1 MAVSM
6 RAGSRSQTSVLL
18 FLLAIGVAAVP
29 AAGQSFVDV
38 TVAAGLSTPYVTGAG
53 SMATGIAA
61 ADYDGDGW
69 VDIFQP
75 MTLDAPDRL
84 YRNLG
89 DGTFAE
95 IGAQVGLA
103 STDAGRAALWL
114 DHDGDGDLDLL
125 VAGDCNGGICR
136 PGASWL
142 RLYRQDANAAFT
154 EVTDTSGLFETF
166 NELDQLWHRA
176 GLAAGDLSNDGYLD
190 LYTGMWGAV
199 DGRLWFN
206 QGDGT
211 FAEEALGPPQSGDP
225 SDNDWQTVM
234 HDFNRDGWLDLFVA
248 VDFGANRLWINQ
260 RDHTFIDVAQNSGV
274 GSSFNEMGVALGD
287 PDDDGDLDIFVT
299 NIFADGKHNVLFR
312 NDWTPGDDCAETPG
326 QDPCFVEIAAAV
338 GVENGWWGWGT
349 TFIDGDNEGL
359 LDIAATNGFN
369 FPPWS
374 TDPSRYF
381 VNQGGATIDFVESS
395 AAVGFADTDWG
406 SSLLALDYDR
416 DGDLDLLQSTVGPQ
430 AHLRLMQN
438 QLFTTADAPRGGGAH
453 YLSVQPR
460 SAGPNSHAIGA
471 VVRARTGGK
480 VQSRLI
486 TAGTS
491 LLGQEPAEAFFGLG
505 TAVEV
510 DELIVEW
517 PDGVHSRFDVV
528 TADRLLPIRRGAAAD
543 LSIAIDDG
551 VAETA
556 AAPQLTYVVEVANL
570 GSGDVT
576 GAIIAGAEPAGLSCS
591 WQCSAVA
598 GSCAPSP
605 MAGAIADQ
613 VDLLSGGSV
622 VYTVD
627 CAVDA
632 ETSGLISMT
641 VTATPPGGTADP
653 LPANNSATDATV
665 ILGMGACGFADHRYL
680 VNLEVNG
687 SETYQACKSIRAGQ
701 GVEVRPGGH
710 LTLRSPTVVLLSG
723 AVFAGQ
729 LTVAGLP

>member
-1 MAVSM
+1 MALNTQ
-6 RAGSRSQTSVLL
+6 AGSGSPTSVLL
-18 FLLAIGVAAVP
+18 FLLAAGTTALPLAA
-29 AAGQSFVDV
+29 QSFVDV
-38 TVAAGLSTPYVTGAG
+38 TVAAGLSAPYATGAG

-75 MTLDAPDRL
+75 MTLDVPDRL

-89 DGTFAE
+89 DGTFGE

-103 STDAGRAALWL
+103 STEAGRAALWL

-125 VAGDCNGGICR
+125 VAGDCNNGICR

-142 RLYRQDANAAFT
+142 RLYRQDANGSFT
-154 EVTDTSGLFETF
+154 EVTETSGLFDNP
-166 NELDQLWHRA
+166 NEHDQLWHRA
-176 GLAAGDLSNDGYLD
+176 GLAAGDLSNDGHLD
-190 LYTGMWGAV
+190 LYTGMWGLV

-211 FAEEALGPPQSGDP
+211 FAEGVLGSPAPP
-225 SDNDWQTVM
+225 SDNDWQAVM

-248 VDFGANRLWINQ
+248 VDFGSNRLWINQ
-260 RDHTFIDVAQNSGV
+260 GDLTFVDVAQNSGV
-274 GSSFNEMGVALGD
+274 DSSFNEMGVALGD
-287 PDDDGDLDIFVT
+287 CDDDGDFDIYVT
-299 NIFADGKHNVLFR
+299 NISEGGKHNVLFR
-312 NDWTPGDDCAETPG
+312 NDWAPGDDCAETPSL
-326 QDPCFVEIAAAV
+326 DPCFVEIAGDV
-338 GVENGWWGWGT
+338 GVDHGWWGWGT

-359 LDIAATNGFN
+359 LDIAATNGFA
-369 FPPWS
+369 FSPWS

-381 VNQGGATIDFVESS
+381 VNQGGVTLDFVESS
-395 AAVGFADTDWG
+395 AAVGVADTDWG
-406 SSLLALDYDR
+406 SSLLAVDYDR
-416 DGDLDLLQSTVGPQ
+416 DGDLDLLQSTVGPE

-438 QLFTTADAPRGGGAH
+438 QLVTTADAPRGAGAH

-460 SAGPNSHAIGA
+460 SSGTNSHAIGA

-505 TAVEV
+505 TAAEV
-510 DELIVEW
+510 DELTVEW
-517 PDGVHSRFDVV
+517 PDGVDSRFDLV

-543 LSIAIDDG
+543 LSITIDDG

-556 AAPQLTYVVEVANL
+556 AASQLTYLVEVANS
-570 GSGDVT
+570 GGGDVT
-576 GAIIAGAEPAGLSCS
+576 DAVIAGPEPPGLSCS
-591 WQCSAVA
+591 WQCSAAA
-598 GSCAPSP
+598 GFCAPGP
-605 MAGAIADQ
+605 TAGAIADQ
-613 VDLLSGGSV
+613 VDLLSGGSA

-632 ETSGLISMT
+632 GTSGLIART
-641 VTATPPGGTADP
+641 VTATPPGETTDP
-653 LPANNSATDATV
+653 LPTNNSATDATV
-665 ILGMGACGFADHRYL
+665 ILETGACGLPDHRYL
-680 VNLEVNG
+680 VDLEVIA
-687 SETYQACKSIRAGQ
+687 SETYEACTSIRAGQ
-701 GVEVRPGGH
+701 GVEVRVGGS

-723 AVFAGQ
+723 AVFGGE